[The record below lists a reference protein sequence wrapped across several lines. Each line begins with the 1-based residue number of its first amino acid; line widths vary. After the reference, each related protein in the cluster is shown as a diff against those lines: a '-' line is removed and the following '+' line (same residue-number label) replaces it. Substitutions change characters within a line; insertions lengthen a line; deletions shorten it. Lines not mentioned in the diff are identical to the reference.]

1 MLRKAAKKGR
11 NFQGRPGAAGLRG
24 GGGHPQGREASVPRP
39 LACRPIG
46 ELVGRTLRTG
56 GQDWVVFALRLQ
68 GRKKN
73 YLSDIKSQSASLE
86 AISGVIYSVP
96 LSVGV
101 RRFLQGHEAYGGDG
115 TREVSWPF
123 LPHHASQGD
132 TSIFIFSGR
141 AFKIPRFSQTLI
153 SPAHSEFSLH

>member
-1 MLRKAAKKGR
+1 MLRKAEKKGR
-11 NFQGRPGAAGLRG
+11 NFQGRPGAAGLGRG
-24 GGGHPQGREASVPRP
+24 KATCRGARP
-39 LACRPIG
+39 LSPAPLPAGLR

-68 GRKKN
+68 GRKEN